1 MTEPST
7 IAGFVTAVGADLA
20 GLRSRDRDEALAEL
34 QSLLADDAARVGEA
48 AAVYALGDP
57 HEYARSI
64 REALGGS
71 GGELDDASSQPQG
84 RLLGMPYDFRGASV
98 DRISSRMWNPA
109 DPHIFTPRLFG
120 LGWTI
125 NFGALAVKLGLLRP
139 DDVGDELFERIPSAA
154 VWIAFAIPAVIA
166 TATAVLMAVSW
177 SSLPAEVPVHWGLSG
192 APDDW
197 ASKAFSFG
205 LVAVLTVLPVAIT
218 DVRALWRR
226 VPARSL
232 VLSSAALG
240 LIAPLGL
247 GLTIITVAD
256 ADGGASGNL
265 IVVPILVGL
274 ALSFLLLYVP
284 VRLGLRA
291 DWRAS
296 LNDDREG
303 N

>member
-1 MTEPST
+1 
-7 IAGFVTAVGADLA
+7 VHV
-20 GLRSRDRDEALAEL
+20 
-34 QSLLADDAARVGEA
+34 
-48 AAVYALGDP
+48 
-57 HEYARSI
+57 
-64 REALGGS
+64 
-71 GGELDDASSQPQG
+71 
-84 RLLGMPYDFRGASV
+84 
-98 DRISSRMWNPA
+98 
-109 DPHIFTPRLFG
+109 
-120 LGWTI
+120 
-125 NFGALAVKLGLLRP
+125 
-139 DDVGDELFERIPSAA
+139 
-154 VWIAFAIPAVIA
+154 AFAIPAVIA

-197 ASKAFSFG
+197 ASKAFAFG
-205 LVAVLTVLPVAIT
+205 LVAALTVLPVAIT

-232 VLSSAALG
+232 VLSAAALG

-256 ADGGASGNL
+256 ADSGASGNL
-265 IVVPILVGL
+265 IVVPILAGL

>member
-7 IAGFVTAVGADLA
+7 IAGFVAAVRADLA

-34 QSLLADDAARVGEA
+34 ESLLADDAARLGEA
-48 AAVYALGDP
+48 EAVRALGDP
-57 HEYARSI
+57 HEYARSVC
-64 REALGGS
+64 EALGGS

-139 DDVGDELFERIPSAA
+139 DDVGDELFERIPPVA
-154 VWIAFAIPAVIA
+154 VRVAFAIPAVIA

-197 ASKAFSFG
+197 ASKAFALG

-256 ADGGASGNL
+256 ANGGASGNL
-265 IVVPILVGL
+265 IVVPILAGL

-291 DWRAS
+291 EWRAS